1 MLETSIHAGS
11 TASTC
16 FEIVIL
22 DTITMMTNKITE
34 FARRIYYS
42 VHNRYSTITLIALLL
57 CVVVLLYPYQL
68 VVYGI
73 PLVTWYVK
81 QRIVAIAIL
90 YLILAGIMDWR
101 GSSWLPILFLVSLIL
116 ASSFQFAYIIFF
128 TLAALLILKSL
139 RKL

>member
-1 MLETSIHAGS
+1 MT
-11 TASTC
+11 
-16 FEIVIL
+16 
-22 DTITMMTNKITE
+22 MTNQITQ
-34 FARRIYYS
+34 FALRIYYS

-57 CVVVLLYPYQL
+57 CIVIWLYPYQL

-101 GSSWLPILFLVSLIL
+101 GSSWLPILFLISLIL
-116 ASSFQFAYIIFF
+116 ASTFQFAYIIFF

>member
-1 MLETSIHAGS
+1 MT
-11 TASTC
+11 TK
-16 FEIVIL
+16 IL
-22 DTITMMTNKITE
+22 QKLRN
-34 FARRIYYS
+34 IYYI

-57 CVVVLLYPYQL
+57 CVVVLLYPYQV

-81 QRIVAIAIL
+81 QRIVAVAIL

-101 GSSWLPILFLVSLIL
+101 ASSWLPILFLVSLVL

-128 TLAALLILKSL
+128 TLAAMLVLKSL